1 MQESLVNFINELL
14 CMFLLG
20 VTKVIETQEE
30 TGNYTV
36 RIRKEI
42 LDY

>member
-1 MQESLVNFINELL
+1 MNFINELL
-14 CMFLLG
+14 CIFLLIA
-20 VTKVIETQEE
+20 TKAIQIQEE